1 MPKISFFYGII
12 IKKYF
17 DDHNPPHFHAE
28 YAEFNAKIGIKDFA
42 LQEGN
47 LPSKA
52 MALVVEGAIIHQKEL
67 LENWNLMLERKS
79 LNSIEPLR

>member
-12 IKKYF
+12 IKMYF

-28 YAEFNAKIGIKDFA
+28 YAEFNAKIGINDFA
-42 LQEGN
+42 LQEGS

-52 MALVVEGAIIHQKEL
+52 MALVVEWAIIHQKEL
-67 LENWNLMLERKS
+67 LENWNLMLEKKS